1 MFKEKIEV
9 GKIDISQQLTDLIK
23 KDEHTTSLTVAR
35 MALKDIEAGRISD
48 AIARLKVDSDKIRAT
63 NRELY
68 DFIMN
73 YEEE

>member
-9 GKIDISQQLTDLIK
+9 EKLDIGQQLTDLIK
-23 KDEHTTSLTVAR
+23 KDQHMISLTVAR
-35 MALKDIEAGRISD
+35 MALKDIEVGRISN
-48 AIARLKVDSDKIRAT
+48 AIARLKVDADKIRTT

-73 YEEE
+73 YKE